1 VGLFSYL
8 SVENR
13 AAHVYAEKSPSTLST
28 ICCTEKNRGK
38 RKLKNE
44 QTSRG
49 KLNYCFLEKS
59 YEFVDQNIRC
69 CTRSRDILVG
79 AHDDTSEFVT
89 TQVSSWIRTSEVI
102 RDHATYLLVHTTTQ
116 VSS

>member
-102 RDHATYLLVHTTTQ
+102 RDHATHLLVHTTTQ